1 MAPDTTTSES
11 CLDDILAD
19 LVDSESEYGNL
30 DLTEDQGSD
39 SGDDLPDFSAMPDL
53 TMQRQNACIYMDVRN
68 KALYI

>member
-1 MAPDTTTSES
+1 MAPDTTES

-19 LVDSESEYGNL
+19 LDSESEYGNL
-30 DLTEDQGSD
+30 DLTEYQEGDPSD
-39 SGDDLPDFSAMPDL
+39 DDLVPDFSAMPVL